1 MNIEWW
7 HWLVGGIVLI
17 LAELGIASFFVIW
30 FGIAGLVMAGVL
42 WLAPDLSPTA
52 QIGTWTVLSLA
63 MVVLWFRVF
72 RPGLHKTRI
81 GTAAGEVIGEIGLLV
96 TPAAPFQRGKVRF
109 QRPILGAD
117 EWVCLSE
124 SEIAAGER
132 VRVVAVEGSFMKVV
146 KA

>member
-30 FGIAGLVMAGVL
+30 FGIAGLVMAAVL
-42 WLAPDLSPTA
+42 WVAPGLSPTA

>member
-30 FGIAGLVMAGVL
+30 FGIAGLVMAAVL
-42 WLAPDLSPTA
+42 WFAPGLSPTA